1 MSTQAVLKDLMKK
14 KLPARKCFYSST
26 KDRKIGDDD
35 KKSDSYISLKDYLTC
50 EKIWDKFSI
59 KG

>member
-35 KKSDSYISLKDYLTC
+35 KKSDSYISLFDV
-50 EKIWDKFSI
+50 
-59 KG
+59 